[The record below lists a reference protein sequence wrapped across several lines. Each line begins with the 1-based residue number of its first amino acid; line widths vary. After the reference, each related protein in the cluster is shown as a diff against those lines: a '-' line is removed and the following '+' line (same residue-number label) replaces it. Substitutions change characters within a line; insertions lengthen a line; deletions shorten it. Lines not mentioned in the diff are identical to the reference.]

1 MKVVPT
7 EPPRRF
13 SADTNSR
20 TEITERG
27 RIYLDPHELV
37 TFVDSTGKE
46 YDVTAMP
53 WGFYA
58 TPSANSR
65 LRAQGF
71 KTAIV
76 KNSHGKIFVMVVSAE
91 RMEEFKTYLKAQQ
104 EEVLEWLDE
113 K

>member
-13 SADTNSR
+13 SAYTTSH

-27 RIYLDPHELV
+27 KIYLDPHELV

-58 TPSANSR
+58 TPSVNSR
-65 LRAQGF
+65 LRIQGF

-76 KNSHGKIFVMVVSAE
+76 KNQQGKIFVMIVDAE
-91 RMEEFKTYLKAQQ
+91 RMQEFEAYLKTER
-104 EEVLEWLDE
+104 EEILEWLDE